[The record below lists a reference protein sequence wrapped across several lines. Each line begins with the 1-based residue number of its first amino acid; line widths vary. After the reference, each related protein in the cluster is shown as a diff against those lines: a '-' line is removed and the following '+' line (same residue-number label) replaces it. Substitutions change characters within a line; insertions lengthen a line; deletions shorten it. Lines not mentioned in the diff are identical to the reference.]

1 MRVKTL
7 DLLSALPTDLLSRA
21 TEALKSIGA
30 SPDQEL
36 SDDQLTLV
44 FRELADVAGSAQ
56 VYELLRDSDI
66 LRERLRVKA
75 FIVGDSGVGKTTFCV
90 KLATGVFK
98 EEYKITVGVD
108 FYAMELI
115 HCDKLVKLVLWDLA
129 GQERFGLVRPTF
141 YSGAS
146 GGFIAFALDQP
157 ETLSSVPGWLE
168 EVRQNAGDVPCVLLG
183 TKLDLASNNPEAR
196 NVVEELGLHSYVP
209 ISSKTGENLN
219 AAIRTLISACV
230 E

>member
-183 TKLDLASNNPEAR
+183 TKLDLASNNSEAR
-196 NVVEELGLHSYVP
+196 KVVEELDLHSYVP

>member
-1 MRVKTL
+1 VRVKTL

-66 LRERLRVKA
+66 LRERLRVKV

-90 KLATGVFK
+90 KLATGVFR

-108 FYAMELI
+108 FYAMELV
-115 HCDKLVKLVLWDLA
+115 HSDKLVKLVLWDLA

-183 TKLDLASNNPEAR
+183 TKLDLASNNSEAR
-196 NVVEELGLHSYVP
+196 KVAEELDLHSYVP